1 MSDDDSSCSD
11 TAGCR
16 AMAGGGF
23 PPEIDVDP
31 VHAGWLEALPDCGP
45 ICRQAVLAT
54 LAALGFDAYRATVEV
69 GVRLGGDD
77 ELRDLNRRYRG
88 IDAPTNVLSFPV
100 AACQPGAL
108 PAEPAAGAPLA
119 LGDVVLGLETV
130 SAEAAE
136 QAKPLADHLRHLVV
150 HGVLHLAG
158 YDHEDETR
166 AAAMESLE
174 AGILAGFGV
183 ADPYVAQ
190 GGRSS

>member
-1 MSDDDSSCSD
+1 MSDDDSS
-11 TAGCR
+11 CR

-23 PPEIDVDP
+23 RPEIDVDA
-31 VHAGWLEALPDCGP
+31 VHSGWPEALPECGP
-45 ICRQAVLAT
+45 ICREAVLAT
-54 LAALGFDAYRATVEV
+54 LVALGFDAFGAAVEV
-69 GVRLGGDD
+69 GVRLSGDD

-88 IDAPTNVLSFPV
+88 IDAPTNVLSFPA
-100 AACQPGAL
+100 AACEPGAL
-108 PAEPAAGAPLA
+108 PAEPAAGAPLV

-158 YDHEDETR
+158 YDHEDDAR

>member
-1 MSDDDSSCSD
+1 
-11 TAGCR
+11 
-16 AMAGGGF
+16 
-23 PPEIDVDP
+23 VDA
-31 VHAGWLEALPDCGP
+31 VHAGWPEALPDCLP
-45 ICRQAVLAT
+45 ICREAVRAT
-54 LAALGFDAYRATVEV
+54 LAALGFDALGAALEV
-69 GVRLGGDD
+69 GVRLAGDD

-108 PAEPAAGAPLA
+108 PAAPAAGAPLA

-136 QAKPLADHLRHLVV
+136 QATPLADHLRHLVI

-158 YDHEDETR
+158 YDHADDAG

-183 ADPYVAQ
+183 ADPYAAQGGDVAQ